1 MAQIDHRIVSSF
13 ILPSAAQMSPP
24 AAATEANPI
33 SSGEATAAMR
43 LAGIFGALAKRGLD
57 VQVDRKLPRT
67 VLHLGGRL
75 DQQSAPL
82 LKDAIRE
89 LVTFTPTDID
99 VNLAGVQGVD
109 GVGLAA
115 LVWAWGNAREHGRE
129 LRLTQVRPDVLAIV
143 ERLNLHQLLCVVV

>member
-1 MAQIDHRIVSSF
+1 MVQIDRRIVSSF
-13 ILPSAAQMSPP
+13 VLPSAGRAS
-24 AAATEANPI
+24 AAPTATEAKLI
-33 SSGEATAAMR
+33 SSEEATAAMR
-43 LAGIFGALAKRGLD
+43 LASIFGALSKRGLD
-57 VQVDRKLPRT
+57 VEVDRKLPRT
-67 VLHLGGRL
+67 VLHLSGRL

-89 LVTFTPTDID
+89 FVALTPTDID
-99 VNLAGVQGVD
+99 VNLASVQRVD

-129 LRLTQVRPDVLAIV
+129 LRLIQVRPDVLAIV